1 MAIRFPVAYCPHLP
15 TAKQY
20 RYLQTESIEAL
31 YGGAAGGGKSDAL
44 LMGALQ
50 YIDEPNYAALLL
62 RRSFRD
68 LNQPDALIPRSKEWL
83 SGKAQWNQQ
92 SQRWTFASGS
102 TLTFGYLENPDDV
115 YQYQGAAFQFIGFD
129 ELTQFRENDYRYLF
143 SRLRRLQKSDVPIRM
158 RSASNPGG
166 RGHDWVKRRFLSDAK
181 EPDAEFVGATLDDN
195 PYLDQ
200 STYRQSLA
208 LLDPTTRAQL
218 LSGNWDAGDSGI
230 IDYAWILSC
239 ETDEPPPI
247 MRRPEEYI
255 GIDVGRSKGR
265 TCIWSFQRAG
275 DILWTKELAVLQ
287 NVPFAQQFTEID
299 KRIRGNANLVKCQI
313 DKGYNPQLAE
323 DLERRY
329 PGKVVGV
336 QMTQGRMGQFAAQ
349 LANAFEGRKIRIP
362 AADEDLRGDLRL
374 VKRIDI
380 RSGQPVVLTE
390 RDSTGHADRFWA
402 GALALDASLWTRG
415 MPSFTRP
422 LGVAAGVR

>member
-1 MAIRFPVAYCPHLP
+1 M
-15 TAKQY
+15 
-20 RYLQTESIEAL
+20 S
-31 YGGAAGGGKSDAL
+31 
-44 LMGALQ
+44 ALQ
-50 YIDEPNYAALLL
+50 YADVPNYAALLL

-115 YQYQGAAFQFIGFD
+115 YQYQGAAFQFVGFD

-143 SRLRRLQKSDVPIRM
+143 SRLRRLQKLDVPIRM
-158 RSASNPGG
+158 RAASNPGG
-166 RGHDWVKRRFLSDAK
+166 RGHDWVKRRFVADSK
-181 EPDAEFVGATLDDN
+181 EPTAEFIPATLDDN
-195 PYLDQ
+195 PHLDREA
-200 STYRQSLA
+200 YRKSLD

-218 LSGNWDAGDSGI
+218 LAGSWDAGDAGI
-230 IDYAWILSC
+230 IAYEWILSC

-255 GIDVGRSKGR
+255 GIDVGRSKDR
-265 TCIWSFQRAG
+265 TCIWCFQKAG
-275 DILWTKELAVLQ
+275 DILWTKEMLVLQ
-287 NVPFAQQFTEID
+287 NVPFAQQFAAID
-299 KRIRGNANLVKCQI
+299 KRLAGNANVVKCQI

-323 DLERRY
+323 DLERKY

-336 QMTQGRMGQFAAQ
+336 QMTAGRMGQFAAQ
-349 LANAFEGRKIRIP
+349 LANAFEGRKIRVP
-362 AADEDLRGDLRL
+362 SGDEDLRGDLRL

-402 GALALDASLWTRG
+402 GALAVDAALWTRATPAFG
-415 MPSFTRP
+415 RP
-422 LGVAAGVR
+422 FGVAAGARG

>member
-1 MAIRFPVAYCPHLP
+1 MA
-15 TAKQY
+15 
-20 RYLQTESIEAL
+20 
-31 YGGAAGGGKSDAL
+31 
-44 LMGALQ
+44 ALQ
-50 YIDEPNYAALLL
+50 YSEVPNYAALLL

-143 SRLRRLQKSDVPIRM
+143 SRLRRLQKLDVPIRM
-158 RSASNPGG
+158 RAASNPGG
-166 RGHDWVKRRFLSDAK
+166 RGHDWVKLRFLSEAK
-181 EPDAEFVGATLDDN
+181 EPGAEFVAATLSDN
-195 PYLDQ
+195 PYLDRDE
-200 STYRQSLA
+200 YRKSLE

-218 LSGNWDAGDSGI
+218 LSGNWDAGDAGI
-230 IDYAWILSC
+230 IAYDWILAC
-239 ETDEPPPI
+239 ETTEEAPF

-255 GIDVGRSKGR
+255 GVDVGRSKDR
-265 TCIWSFQRAG
+265 TCIWTLRRAG
-275 DILWTKELAVLQ
+275 DVMWTHDLVVLQ
-287 NVPFAQQFTEID
+287 NVPFAQQFAEID
-299 KRIRGNANLVKCQI
+299 KRLRGNPNVVKCQI

-323 DLERRY
+323 DLERKY

-336 QMTQGRMGQFAAQ
+336 QMTAGRMGQFAAQ

-362 AADEDLRGDLRL
+362 ADNEDLRGDLRL

-415 MPSFTRP
+415 MPAFSRP
-422 LGVAAGVR
+422 LGRAAGVR